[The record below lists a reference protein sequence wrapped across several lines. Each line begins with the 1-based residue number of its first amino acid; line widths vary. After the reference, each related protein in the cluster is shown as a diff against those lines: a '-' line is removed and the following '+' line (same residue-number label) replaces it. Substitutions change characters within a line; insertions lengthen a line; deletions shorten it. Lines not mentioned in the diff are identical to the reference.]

1 MANPLKKLAGQ
12 TAVYGLST
20 IVGRLLNYF
29 LIPLYTRMFSP
40 AEFGVV
46 TELYAYLSFLL
57 IILTYG
63 METALFNFS
72 LKEKNSDTVYTTALI
87 SLFGSTLIFLLP
99 IFFFAQPLA
108 TIIRHP
114 GNPEYIT
121 WIALIIS
128 LDAFTSIPFARLR
141 QQNKAG
147 KFAAIKMINIGAN
160 IGLNLFFIALCKPA
174 YENPDS
180 YFHSMALQIYKP
192 EIGLG
197 YIFISNLLASA
208 VALLLLTP
216 EIFRVKLRFDPLLW
230 KRMMLYALPLLLAGL
245 AGMTNE
251 TGDRIL
257 LKYLLPKNIAEAQV
271 GIYGAC
277 YRISIIMTI
286 FIQTFRYAAEP
297 FFFSQAKESN
307 SKEIYADVMKFFMI
321 ICSAIF
327 LGTMM
332 NMSWIQSY
340 VGKDFRSGLPV
351 VPILLLANLCLGIFF
366 NLSIWYKLSG
376 ETRYG
381 AYLTLYGA
389 VVTLALNLLWIPST
403 GYFGGY
409 MGSAWAT
416 LICYATMMVISYFVG
431 QRKYYIRYDLAR
443 ILGYLFISLTLFALS
458 HFIHTGNAIS
468 DLVLKNGLLCVFLAV
483 VFRYEKETVL
493 AMLPRKQISK
503 DEDAASN

>member
-20 IVGRLLNYF
+20 IIGRLLNYF

-40 AEFGVV
+40 SEFGVV
-46 TELYAYLSFLL
+46 TEFYAYVSFLL
-57 IILTYG
+57 VILTYG

-72 LKEKNSDTVYTTALI
+72 VKEKNSDTVYTTALI

-108 TIIRHP
+108 NIIRHP
-114 GNPEYIT
+114 GNPEFIT

-141 QQNKAG
+141 QQNKAA
-147 KFAAIKMINIGAN
+147 KFAGIKMINIGVN
-160 IGLNLFFIALCKPA
+160 IGLNLFFIAFCKPA
-174 YENPDS
+174 YENTDS
-180 YFHSMALQIYKP
+180 AFHSMALQIYKP
-192 EIGLG
+192 EIGIG

-216 EIFRVKLRFDPLLW
+216 EIFRVKLHFDAALW
-230 KRMMLYALPLLLAGL
+230 KRMMLYSLPLLLAGL

-251 TGDRIL
+251 TGDRLL

-286 FIQTFRYAAEP
+286 FVQTFRYAAEP
-297 FFFSQAKESN
+297 FFFSQSKESN

-321 ICSAIF
+321 ICSLIF

-340 VGKDFRSGLPV
+340 VGKDYRSGLPV
-351 VPILLLANLCLGIFF
+351 VPILLMANLCLGIFF

-381 AYLTLYGA
+381 AYLTIYGA
-389 VVTLALNLLWIPST
+389 IVTLVLNLIWIPSS
-403 GYFGGY
+403 GYFAGY

-416 LICYATMMVISYFVG
+416 LICYASMMVISYFIG
-431 QRKYYIRYDLAR
+431 QRKYYINYDLSR

-458 HFIHTGNAIS
+458 RFIHSGNVFIS
-468 DLVLKNGLLCVFLAV
+468 LVLKNGLLLVFL
-483 VFRYEKETVL
+483 FIICLFEKETL
-493 AMLPRKQISK
+493 KAILKKRPDGMQKDQIR
-503 DEDAASN
+503 